1 MQGNP
6 DGNESLL
13 LEIGTLP
20 HREVLPA
27 PTARSV
33 WAAGVDH
40 LVPFGPIQ
48 NAPAHVPYG
57 VHRIGAPVEQLSDE
71 ALLAGFA
78 AADPELATAFVRRFQ
93 AKVFG
98 TAVHVVGDART
109 AEDVAQS
116 AFERAWRHARTYD
129 PRRGSVSGWLGVIA
143 RNLAID
149 TVRVRPAVPVDP
161 AALSSEFIGHPQAT
175 AGPEQ
180 AAVDTEAAE
189 DLRDALRC
197 LAPEHARAVILAGI
211 AGFSA
216 KQVAESEGIPLG
228 TAKTR
233 IRTGLLRLRAK
244 LQEARTEH
252 A

>member
-1 MQGNP
+1 MGS
-6 DGNESLL
+6 SLRSSPIR
-13 LEIGTLP
+13 IGLP
-20 HREVLPA
+20 
-27 PTARSV
+27 
-33 WAAGVDH
+33 G
-40 LVPFGPIQ
+40 
-48 NAPAHVPYG
+48 VPYG
-57 VHRIGAPVEQLSDE
+57 VRRIGAPIDQLSDE

-78 AADPELATAFVRRFQ
+78 ASDPELATAFVRRFQ

-98 TAVHVVGDART
+98 IAVHVLGDARA

-149 TVRVRPAVPVDP
+149 TVRVRPVVAVDP
-161 AALSSEFIGHPQAT
+161 TALLTEYVGDGQT
-175 AGPEQ
+175 APGPER
-180 AAVDTEAAE
+180 AVVDRESADE
-189 DLRDALRC
+189 LRDALRS
-197 LAPEHARAVILAGI
+197 LAPEHARAVVLAGI

-216 KQVAESEGIPLG
+216 SQIAAREGIPLG

-233 IRTGLLRLRAK
+233 IRTGLLRLRSR
-244 LQEARTEH
+244 LEHVRTEH